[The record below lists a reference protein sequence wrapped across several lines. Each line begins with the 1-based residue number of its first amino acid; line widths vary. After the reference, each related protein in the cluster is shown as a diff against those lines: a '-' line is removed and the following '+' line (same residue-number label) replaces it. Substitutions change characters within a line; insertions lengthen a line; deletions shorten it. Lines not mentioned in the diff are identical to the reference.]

1 MDDAEQSPFAQ
12 RPPIWL
18 VRFCGFV
25 LGVVA
30 LIYIGL
36 GVANLA
42 FRGDPF
48 DLRRRWIDQQY
59 IFHRQN
65 PFDVLFRAN
74 AIKHGT
80 PPPLISRNAEADLAI
95 GPPDTEGYPPWSFF
109 SGAVLVGLP
118 WEAERVYFAALNLVA
133 IGFIGWWG
141 FSVGRKFGLEAGVLF
156 AAATAAMGSV
166 RVTLSFGQYGILVD
180 ALLVGALVLE
190 ERRWSMLGG
199 LLLGIAML
207 KPNIAAPFMLCFL
220 VQRRFRALAGAMGY
234 LTVASLVIW
243 GVTHTNPLEMIG
255 QMLTAIR
262 DYITNAAGV
271 LKAAIRIG
279 VPAREA
285 IPLVAAGGLIVGTI
299 LMALLRDG
307 PLLAQFAVASVIAKF
322 WAYHHPYDDL
332 MLIFLLIQLGQSM
345 FVKPTSLNK
354 FAFVAVGL
362 SLVWQPPG
370 YEGYRWP
377 MAVAQHVAWFV
388 GLFVVLRDGI
398 KGRDILE
405 QNMITRDI

>member
-234 LTVASLVIW
+234 LTVASLVI
-243 GVTHTNPLEMIG
+243 
-255 QMLTAIR
+255 
-262 DYITNAAGV
+262 
-271 LKAAIRIG
+271 
-279 VPAREA
+279 
-285 IPLVAAGGLIVGTI
+285 
-299 LMALLRDG
+299 
-307 PLLAQFAVASVIAKF
+307 
-322 WAYHHPYDDL
+322 
-332 MLIFLLIQLGQSM
+332 
-345 FVKPTSLNK
+345 
-354 FAFVAVGL
+354 
-362 SLVWQPPG
+362 
-370 YEGYRWP
+370 
-377 MAVAQHVAWFV
+377 
-388 GLFVVLRDGI
+388 
-398 KGRDILE
+398 
-405 QNMITRDI
+405 